1 MVETSRKVADVL
13 GVDREVPWLSG
24 FIMVALDSDAV
35 ELDFVALVFRV
46 GIVFGG
52 DDLLLF
58 LPPGEEELTSKFAN
72 ELPFGDG
79 VADVEDAEA
88 HIIAV
93 QWLDAGKGKRLAS
106 NFSKVVLLL

>member
-1 MVETSRKVADVL
+1 V
-13 GVDREVPWLSG
+13 
-24 FIMVALDSDAV
+24 VALDSDAV

-46 GIVFGG
+46 LIVLGG

-72 ELPFGDG
+72 ELTFGDG
-79 VADVEDAEA
+79 VADVEDSEA

-93 QWLDAGKGKRLAS
+93 QGLEAGKGKRLAS
-106 NFSKVVLLL
+106 DFGKVILLL